1 MTEDTVMSM
10 LGERIDFLEKL
21 VAKKDKEIND
31 LEYDLVDQKERADA
45 YKKKFEQ
52 ERHWRE
58 NEQALNNDLNVG
70 NKSGCIRQLQEVITI
85 LKTPTLKKVE
95 DDTTYI
101 IGE

>member
-1 MTEDTVMSM
+1 MTEDTVMTM

-58 NEQALNNDLNVG
+58 NEQALNNDLN
-70 NKSGCIRQLQEVITI
+70 GCIRQLQEVITI